1 MIRQALSIIVP
12 LLAPTLIYL
21 YLKNRSGTP
30 YAIAAKDA
38 PWVWLSAAGV
48 AFAAILLTVW
58 ALTSGGATESIYE
71 PARVEDGRVVPGRVV
86 PVPRDDEA
94 K

>member
-1 MIRQALSIIVP
+1 MIRQALSILVP

-21 YLKNRSGTP
+21 YLKNRTGTP
-30 YAIAAKDA
+30 VAIAAKDA

-48 AFAAILLTVW
+48 ALAAVILGAW
-58 ALTSGGATESIYE
+58 ALTSGGSTESVYE
-71 PARVEDGRVVPGRVV
+71 PAHIEDGRVVPGRVV
-86 PVPRDDEA
+86 PIPRNDEA